1 MGPDR
6 RELLMGAAALAA
18 TARAAQAAD
27 SSTRASGATPVI
39 EWNMHMFSSNTA
51 KFPFSPRGT
60 YKPDVSRLLADPL
73 PPYQAHLKEFGID
86 RAMFVHP
93 EPYGDDHTLVLDCLA
108 RTSPAQ
114 FKGTSMFFPRDAD
127 APAKLEA
134 LVKSQPRIVSTRFHA
149 HRGNTA
155 YLTSFADDGVRALWK
170 KGVDL
175 GLVIELDIGSDYAVQ
190 VGQAIAA
197 FPGCKVLIDHLAN
210 PKVCMPWE
218 YADVLDLARYPNVY
232 MKLSGLGYFA
242 TDKPDYESVT
252 PFTRRIIKEFGP
264 ERMVWSGDSPHIA
277 EVHMKGYSAADIAKV
292 KGGNLQRLLNWA

>member
-277 EVHMKGYSAADIAKV
+277 EVHMKGYSAGDIAKV